1 MCILEKHKNITALVL
16 THLETGKK
24 KERLK
29 LLEQPEDTEDIL
41 SLKKMK
47 ERKLF
52 MLESPH
58 LNNLIT
64 WITKSNILKKDI
76 QLMNLSRISDQVLIS
91 KEEVLERFWTNYSLT
106 ISKKLWLPLKT
117 DCVDSGMNYLN
128 TCFTNLEQ
136 DWKFLIPMN
145 MSLKHQTKSSQKTCY
160 QSFQFLQTDT
170 MDQGNTKIPKKNR
183 KIIKKKDQNQDQVP
197 NQIPI
202 EKRYITKKI
211 KIHPTREQKKFFSK
225 CFGTTRYL
233 YNKIIDYIYKEEEKN
248 YNEHLEKAK
257 HGCCFSSLKGKK
269 KEEKKLVRCHENLDS
284 ESKFFCKEHI
294 NSKIK
299 RSYKIDRI
307 SLRNKLFPK
316 NSELTEENSWLEE
329 IPYDTRQLVITEF
342 LGAFDSAMSN
352 LKNGNI
358 QKFRMTFKSK
368 RNINHIFHCDHR
380 TLKVTKERKKN
391 HTKVSIDLFP
401 KLKLGNFRIR
411 LKEKKK
417 IFCFLDKEKND
428 KKNKKGIDIFR
439 THNDFKVAK
448 QGNDYY
454 LLLNI
459 EEKDFKDSEK
469 PPLKSVALDPGK
481 RTFQTFYS
489 PDGIAGKLGDNYYDD
504 KITPLNKRIDLI
516 CSARDKIKKLSNKT
530 RKNKQTIKNMN
541 RRLSL
546 LRTKIKNKIRDM
558 HWKTANFLCKNFE
571 TIIIPEFETQKMA
584 DKEQRKINKETTRG
598 ILGLS
603 HYAFRMRLTHQI
615 RKRNNLLITVQEP
628 YTSKTCGNCGNE
640 QEINSKKTF
649 DCLNC
654 KKKIDRDYNGA
665 RNILIRTLTKH
676 SLHE

>member
-1 MCILEKHKNITALVL
+1 
-16 THLETGKK
+16 
-24 KERLK
+24 
-29 LLEQPEDTEDIL
+29 
-41 SLKKMK
+41 
-47 ERKLF
+47 
-52 MLESPH
+52 
-58 LNNLIT
+58 
-64 WITKSNILKKDI
+64 
-76 QLMNLSRISDQVLIS
+76 
-91 KEEVLERFWTNYSLT
+91 
-106 ISKKLWLPLKT
+106 
-117 DCVDSGMNYLN
+117 
-128 TCFTNLEQ
+128 
-136 DWKFLIPMN
+136 
-145 MSLKHQTKSSQKTCY
+145 
-160 QSFQFLQTDT
+160 

-257 HGCCFSSLKGKK
+257 HGCCFSCLKGKK
-269 KEEKKLVRCHENLDS
+269 KEDKKLVRCHENLDS

-380 TLKVTKERKKN
+380 TLKVTKEKKKN
-391 HTKVSIDLFP
+391 HTKISIDLFP
-401 KLKLGNFRIR
+401 RLKLGNFRIR
-411 LKEKKK
+411 LKERKKM
-417 IFCFLDKEKND
+417 FCFLDKEKND

-439 THNDFKVAK
+439 THNDFIVAK

-459 EEKDFKDSEK
+459 EETDSKDYEK

-516 CSARDKIKKLSNKT
+516 CSARDKIKKLYEKEQAEIVDEILEILSLKENKIT
-530 RKNKQTIKNMN
+530 LYELENDLEKQEKIINLIPKIRKYYSFNNIKAVGEPEKNKRPWLSIIKQLVKERYTISSKDH
-541 RRLSL
+541 R
-546 LRTKIKNKIRDM
+546 IYQD
-558 HWKTANFLCKNFE
+558 
-571 TIIIPEFETQKMA
+571 
-584 DKEQRKINKETTRG
+584 DG
-598 ILGLS
+598 I
-603 HYAFRMRLTHQI
+603 
-615 RKRNNLLITVQEP
+615 V
-628 YTSKTCGNCGNE
+628 
-640 QEINSKKTF
+640 
-649 DCLNC
+649 
-654 KKKIDRDYNGA
+654 
-665 RNILIRTLTKH
+665 IRTILYEFQDK
-676 SLHE
+676 LK